1 MKKIELEVP
10 EGKKVEWKEVNGMT
24 VPVLVDEVIVDT
36 RPVTERIKTYED
48 AFSDLN
54 RRAQEGDK
62 VANDL
67 ITDLQFNSPRT
78 PDLLAYIQLRIIA
91 YALNEGWEP
100 QFTTDEYRWYPYYI
114 LYTKEEIDA
123 MSEEKKKELWRFGG
137 VASSGA
143 LCGLAYSHSNY
154 AWSVASSNFS
164 ARLALKSKELAVYMG
179 KQFAEIFKDY
189 VVISRD

>member
-1 MKKIELEVP
+1 MKTIELEVP

-54 RRAQEGDK
+54 RRANDGDK

-100 QFTTDEYRWYPYYI
+100 QFTEDEYRWYPYYI
-114 LYTKEEIDA
+114 LYTQKEIDA
-123 MSEEKKKELWRFGG
+123 MSEEEKKELWIFGG
-137 VASSGA
+137 SASDGA
-143 LCGLAYSHSNY
+143 NCGLAFSYSDY
-154 AWSVASSNFS
+154 AWSFAYSYIS